1 MLGVTSRTFALEVA
15 GSLVLSPMA
24 RTLAGGELSSLSF
37 VSGVLFS
44 SIFRFKM
51 PLSVTPSA
59 IFSFSLRPVIG
70 TGPNFLDE
78 QSMGSD
84 KFRTIPRKR
93 LREMDDRNP
102 SPPRLSAEE
111 IELIQCDNIGDT
123 VFSKKWVLATLMK
136 LIQSVQTNAEGSQDD
151 FANDEQ
157 QREQQQSAREV
168 EDFHSHDLDDD
179 FERELCELW
188 DMSMN
193 AVSYLICK
201 LKNTSNFCRS
211 FQSCIY

>member
-1 MLGVTSRTFALEVA
+1 MSGVTSRTFALEVA
-15 GSLVLSPMA
+15 RSLVLSPVA

-37 VSGVLFS
+37 GSRVLFS

-59 IFSFSLRPVIG
+59 IFSFSLRSGIG
-70 TGPNFLDE
+70 TGPNFVDE
-78 QSMGSD
+78 QSVGSD
-84 KFRTIPRKR
+84 KFRTILRKR
-93 LREMDDRNP
+93 LRKMDDRNP

-136 LIQSVQTNAEGSQDD
+136 LIQSVQTNDEGSQDD
-151 FANDEQ
+151 FPND
-157 QREQQQSAREV
+157 EQQQSAREV
-168 EDFHSHDLDDD
+168 EDSHSHELDND

-193 AVSYLICK
+193 AVSYLSV
-201 LKNTSNFCRS
+201 N
-211 FQSCIY
+211 